1 MKKHREVL
9 GIIKSCTITK
19 TCDNKYYVSVLTEQE
34 DIKPLKKNN
43 NKIGI
48 DLGIK
53 EFAICSN
60 GEKFEN
66 PKYYE
71 KAQKKLAKEQRKLS
85 KMTKGSSNRNKQRIK
100 VAKAH
105 NHIKQQRIDFLQK
118 LSTKIIRENQSIFL
132 EDLKVKN
139 MQQNHKLAKSISSA
153 SWSSFVNM
161 LTYKSKWYGREIIQI
176 PSNYPSSQLCNV
188 CGYQNKEVKD
198 PQVREWTCP
207 RCHTY
212 HDR

>member
-1 MKKHREVL
+1 
-9 GIIKSCTITK
+9 
-19 TCDNKYYVSVLTEQE
+19 
-34 DIKPLKKNN
+34 
-43 NKIGI
+43 
-48 DLGIK
+48 
-53 EFAICSN
+53 
-60 GEKFEN
+60 
-66 PKYYE
+66 
-71 KAQKKLAKEQRKLS
+71 
-85 KMTKGSSNRNKQRIK
+85 MTKGSSNRNKQRIK

-139 MQQNHKLAKSISSA
+139 MQQNHKLAKSISSV

-212 HDR
+212 HDRDINASINILHKGLEISGQELSVEPVDTHNRSYVEQEATTSTSR